1 MGEGLISNSYSN
13 VVPYAASFTPDVFNC
28 ANFIA
33 AAGTGGGAMRGPDRT
48 YFLKPTYQA
57 REDKQTG

>member
-1 MGEGLISNSYSN
+1 MRA
-13 VVPYAASFTPDVFNC
+13 VASFMPDVFNC

-48 YFLKPTYQA
+48 YFLKLTYQA